1 MKDEKKYCGIPDLKT
16 AIECS
21 QDNGGCEDSK
31 DVAEYAFDIQIVEIS
46 ENTAFRIFLN
56 QNIDKNWY
64 IVYWYE
70 TDDRVGYMRERIYG
84 LDSGLVSSIPEEK
97 LKQYDKEISAN
108 DIDHYVQE
116 LRALYDEYV
125 PRKAENM

>member
-1 MKDEKKYCGIPDLKT
+1 MAG
-16 AIECS
+16 
-21 QDNGGCEDSK
+21 
-31 DVAEYAFDIQIVEIS
+31 VRIVEIS

-97 LKQYDKEISAN
+97 LKQYDKEINAN
-108 DIDHYVQE
+108 DIDRYVQE

>member
-1 MKDEKKYCGIPDLKT
+1 
-16 AIECS
+16 
-21 QDNGGCEDSK
+21 
-31 DVAEYAFDIQIVEIS
+31 
-46 ENTAFRIFLN
+46 
-56 QNIDKNWY
+56 
-64 IVYWYE
+64 
-70 TDDRVGYMRERIYG
+70 MRERIYG

>member
-1 MKDEKKYCGIPDLKT
+1 
-16 AIECS
+16 
-21 QDNGGCEDSK
+21 
-31 DVAEYAFDIQIVEIS
+31 
-46 ENTAFRIFLN
+46 
-56 QNIDKNWY
+56 
-64 IVYWYE
+64 
-70 TDDRVGYMRERIYG
+70 MRERIYG

-108 DIDHYVQE
+108 DIDRYVQE